1 MALLLGTFSFA
12 QEVTV
17 VAGDTAWKHEYRA
30 EATKINDIVNTKLD
44 VKFDYDKSYMYGKEW
59 LTLHP
64 HFYPTDSL
72 TLDAQGMDILEVAIM
87 NAGKKTPLTYTYMDN
102 VLRIQLNK
110 TYQMNENYTVYID
123 YVSKPNDLKVEG
135 SAAITDAKGLYFI
148 NPKGEDKNKP
158 TQIWT
163 QGETEAN
170 SAWMPT
176 IDKPNQKSTVD
187 ISMTVPS
194 KYVTLSNGLLVSQKK
209 NADGTRTDQWKL
221 DLPIAPYLFFMGVGD
236 YSIIKDSYKGK
247 EVSYYVEK
255 EYAPY
260 ARGIFGH
267 TPEMIKFFSD
277 KLGVEYAWPK
287 YSQIVGR
294 DYVSGAMEN
303 VTATLHQ
310 ESAYQ
315 NGRELVDGNRW
326 ETVIAHELFHHWFG
340 DLVTTESWSN
350 ITVNES
356 FADYSQTLWEEYK
369 YGKDAGD
376 EENFN
381 GLVGY
386 LNSGGDDLDLVR
398 FYYKNKEDVFDGVS
412 YQKGGRILNML
423 RNYVGD
429 DAFFAS
435 LKKYLTD
442 NKFKTGEAQQ
452 LRLAFE
458 SVTGQDLNWF
468 WNQWYY
474 GSGHPM
480 LDISYNYD
488 PVAGKQMVIV
498 EQKQNTGKIFTL
510 PVAVDIY
517 NGPQKTRY
525 HVWVKNKIDTFSFAV
540 KQKPTLVNFDADK
553 VLLTEKQDHKTT
565 DEFREQLKYAPLYM
579 DRREA
584 YNYFAK
590 NHLPDLALGLKDKFA
605 GLRSRTL
612 DQLAND
618 TVLLSNEVIM
628 AQISSMANLEKDKV
642 TQSKAIEILANTGEA
657 KYKSIYE
664 KFINDSSYS
673 VSGAALEGLSKLDP
687 DNAYTLA
694 KKYSADAK
702 GKLLDVISNVIM
714 ENAKVEDY
722 DFIADNYQKAP
733 PSNSKLESTPAFTEF
748 LGKLDDVNKIKA
760 GIDMILSFRKQI
772 PEQYWIYTDP
782 ALKGSLEKLAKDKG
796 GEVATYINEK
806 LK

>member
-1 MALLLGTFSFA
+1 MFFYLAGFS

-17 VAGDTAWKHEYRA
+17 SSGDTAWKHEYRA
-30 EATKINDIVNTKLD
+30 EATKINDLVNTRLE
-44 VKFDYDKSYMYGKEW
+44 VRFDYDKAYMYGKEW
-59 LTLHP
+59 LTLSP

-72 TLDAQGMDILEVAIM
+72 ALDAQGMDIKEVAIIKDG
-87 NAGKKTPLTYTYMDN
+87 NKKTLTYSYEGN
-102 VLRIQLNK
+102 QLKIQLDK
-110 TYQMNENYTVYID
+110 TYKMGENYTVYID
-123 YVSKPNDLKVEG
+123 YVSKPNELKVKG

-158 TQIWT
+158 IQIWT

-176 IDKPNQKSTVD
+176 IDKPNQKTTVD

-209 NADGTRTDQWKL
+209 NTDGTRTDRWKL
-221 DLPIAPYLFFMGVGD
+221 DLPISPYLFFMGVGD

-255 EYAPY
+255 TYAPY

-277 KLGVEYAWPK
+277 RLGVEYPWPK

-315 NGRELVDGNRW
+315 NARELTDGNRW

-356 FADYSQTLWEEYK
+356 FADYSETLWEEYK

-376 EENFN
+376 AENYQ
-381 GLVGY
+381 GMAGY
-386 LNSGGDDLDLVR
+386 LNSGSDDLDLVR
-398 FYYKNKEDVFDGVS
+398 FYYKDKEDVFDAVS

-429 DAFFAS
+429 EAFFAS

-442 NKFKTGEAQQ
+442 NKFKSGEAQQ

-458 SVTGQDLNWF
+458 SVVGQDLNWF

-474 GSGHPM
+474 GSGHPV
-480 LDISYNYD
+480 LDIKYVYD
-488 PVAGKQMVIV
+488 KNSGTQKVIV
-498 EQKQNTGKIFTL
+498 EQKQASGKIFIL
-510 PVAVDIY
+510 PVAIDIY
-517 NGPQKTRY
+517 QGTQKTRY
-525 HVWVKNKIDTFSFAV
+525 PVWVKNKIDTFSFAV
-540 KQKPTLVNFDADK
+540 AQQPTLVNFDGDKALLCEKTENKTADNYKQQMK
-553 VLLTEKQDHKTT
+553 V
-565 DEFREQLKYAPLYM
+565 APLYM

-584 YNYFAK
+584 LNYFSK
-590 NHLPDLALGLKDKFA
+590 HHLPELAWGLNDKFA
-605 GLRSRTL
+605 GLRRLTL
-612 DQLAND
+612 NYLAND
-618 TVLLSNEVIM
+618 SMLLADKTIM
-628 AQISSMANLEKDKV
+628 AQVAALANTEKDKL
-642 TQSKAIEILANTGEA
+642 TQAAAIEILANTGDA
-657 KYKSIYE
+657 AYKPVFE

-673 VSGAALEGLSKLDP
+673 VSGAALEGLSNLDET
-687 DNAYTLA
+687 NAYNLA

-702 GKLLDVISNVIM
+702 GRLAGVITDIVMKKADPN
-714 ENAKVEDY
+714 DY
-722 DFIADNYQKAP
+722 DMIAKGYNDMP
-733 PSNSKLESTPAFTEF
+733 LSNEKIMATPGFADFLSKLSDEA
-748 LGKLDDVNKIKA
+748 KIKA
-760 GIDMILSFRKQI
+760 GIDMIIDFRNQI
-772 PEQYWIYTDP
+772 PEKYWIYTDG
-782 ALKGSLEKLAKDKG
+782 ALKGSLDKLAAAKG
-796 GEVATYINEK
+796 GEIATYITEK
-806 LK
+806 LN